1 MFGNRY
7 TVKVLIALAAISIS
21 FGLAIG
27 VGHYV
32 GKEEGRKEGMRNYH
46 ALCFF
51 EPRIMIDHENGF
63 TVGCGPMGK
72 IPKEE
77 LENYKDGV

>member
-1 MFGNRY
+1 MSRY
-7 TVKVLIALAAISIS
+7 TAKRIIYVIIGCLVIFVSA
-21 FGLAIG
+21 GLGKYIG
-27 VGHYV
+27 T
-32 GKEEGRKEGMRNYH
+32 EEGRKEGMRNYH